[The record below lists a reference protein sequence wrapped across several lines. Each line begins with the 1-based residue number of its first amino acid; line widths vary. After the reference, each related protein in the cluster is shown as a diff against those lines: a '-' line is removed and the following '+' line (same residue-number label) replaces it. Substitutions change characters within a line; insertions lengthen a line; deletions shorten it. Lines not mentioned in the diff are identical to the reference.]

1 MSLKQQ
7 TFTAVR
13 WTSLAMVGKS
23 ALQFVQVAILAR
35 LLMPADFGLMAMV
48 LAVMVFV
55 QVFTDMGV
63 SNAIIHHQNIS
74 KNQLSS
80 LYWLNVTVAA
90 ILMLLL
96 MASSELIGT
105 LLFQQPGLQP
115 VLTALSVSIFLTA
128 LGQQLRVVAEKN
140 LRFAVLAKIEIT
152 AALAGFVCAITWA
165 WMAPSANALVAGML
179 VNSAVQTA
187 LLWLFTA
194 NGWRPAF
201 RLQLGE
207 IQQFL
212 KFGGYMIANNFVNSI
227 NLQIDVLIAGRFFPA
242 AALGAYSLPRNLS
255 LTIAGVINPVITR
268 IGFPL
273 MAKAQ
278 GDKEF
283 LKLVYLKTM
292 RMTASV
298 NFPIYIGMA
307 VFSKESIF
315 FLFGERWS
323 GSAPLLVFLSL
334 WGMFRSCGNPVG
346 SLLLAVGKADL
357 SLKWNLG
364 LLFIVPPVLWGASNW
379 GIYGLAIAQA
389 LLMSTLMWPAWY
401 FLVRPQCNAGA
412 VEYAKTMLGP
422 LFAAGLAVG
431 IAYLAVTGLNSPLWR
446 LIVGCLV
453 AVPAYLLISLVF
465 NRQWLLAM
473 RQLII
478 KR

>member
-115 VLTALSVSIFLTA
+115 VLAALSVSIFLTA

-283 LKLVYLKTM
+283 LKLVYLKTL

-323 GSAPLLVFLSL
+323 GSAHLLVFL
-334 WGMFRSCGNPVG
+334 
-346 SLLLAVGKADL
+346 
-357 SLKWNLG
+357 
-364 LLFIVPPVLWGASNW
+364 
-379 GIYGLAIAQA
+379 
-389 LLMSTLMWPAWY
+389 
-401 FLVRPQCNAGA
+401 
-412 VEYAKTMLGP
+412 
-422 LFAAGLAVG
+422 
-431 IAYLAVTGLNSPLWR
+431 
-446 LIVGCLV
+446 
-453 AVPAYLLISLVF
+453 
-465 NRQWLLAM
+465 
-473 RQLII
+473 
-478 KR
+478 